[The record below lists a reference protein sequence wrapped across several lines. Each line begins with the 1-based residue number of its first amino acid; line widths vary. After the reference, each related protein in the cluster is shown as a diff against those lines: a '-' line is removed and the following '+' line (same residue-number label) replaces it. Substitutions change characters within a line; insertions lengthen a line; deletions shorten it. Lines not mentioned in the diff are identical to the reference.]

1 MAAKVGLLDHHQYI
15 SEIPERVKRSTAETL
30 VRRLL
35 AVKIGPYL
43 YQRLAANHSPI
54 RAVDIMPKP
63 RTYIPEHLPAN
74 IDAMLG
80 VIDQSPSLTNQIR
93 FRHVNG

>member
-1 MAAKVGLLDHHQYI
+1 MAKRVGVIEGSGI
-15 SEIPERVKRSTAETL
+15 SPKTYVKKSVAMLL

-35 AVKIGPYL
+35 AVWEIEHVSIR
-43 YQRLAANHSPI
+43 RLAI
-54 RAVDIMPKP
+54 RVTDAIPAAELTPKP

-80 VIDQSPSLTNQIR
+80 VIDQSPVLAEQIR
-93 FRHVNG
+93 FRHV